1 MAVTAAVKLVETII
15 REANLDHKG
24 VFMLRL
30 VLSIG
35 CLMLAPIGTASAG
48 SMPTLPEL
56 PPLPTNY
63 VSQGHS
69 GAYAGIL
76 SGYSRGADNGLGI
89 GLVIGNTFSAA
100 DLLLGVEAVAF
111 AATRG
116 EVTLEGDIRAG
127 FGLTDTINVFGTAGL
142 GHSFDTDAFFSVGAT
157 LEADVGDGWLVRVDY
172 RYNHD
177 LSGDAGTHKV
187 MTG

>member
-1 MAVTAAVKLVETII
+1 
-15 REANLDHKG
+15 
-24 VFMLRL
+24 MLRL
-30 VLSIG
+30 VLSISS
-35 CLMLAPIGTASAG
+35 LLLASIGTASAG
-48 SMPTLPEL
+48 SMPTLPNL

-63 VSQGHS
+63 VTQGQ
-69 GAYAGIL
+69 GGPYAGIL
-76 SGYSRGADNGLGI
+76 SGYSFSANDGLAI
-89 GLVIGNTFSAA
+89 ALVVGNTFSAA

-111 AATRG
+111 AASRG
-116 EVTLEGDIRAG
+116 EVTLEGDLRAG
-127 FGLTDTINVFGTAGL
+127 FGLTDTISVFGTAGL
-142 GHSFDTDAFFSVGAT
+142 GYSFDTDAFVSVGAS